1 MDFDTLDQTQHDP
14 ALRFK
19 VNRIQFFGDGACKFL
34 ESVDDQKQL
43 ALHNPLLPGLKDLL
57 VNLLKPVLQL
67 LGNPPAFNAS
77 RKWRLCRG
85 CQPLFRR
92 YATKAHV
99 GALVIVLPHPFRGE
113 LLDVRQVL
121 PVVLR

>member
-1 MDFDTLDQTQHDP
+1 MDFDTLDQIQHDP

-43 ALHNPLLPGLKDLL
+43 ALHDPLLPGLKDLL

-67 LGNPPAFNAS
+67 M
-77 RKWRLCRG
+77 
-85 CQPLFRR
+85 
-92 YATKAHV
+92 H
-99 GALVIVLPHPFRGE
+99 
-113 LLDVRQVL
+113 
-121 PVVLR
+121 LRFLSS